1 MGVRRYGFISS
12 NRYEY
17 FGGKVKEKID
27 QLGKD
32 LFQRRRQI
40 LTVLVVI
47 LLIPMFQNCSA
58 TGFNSSSFQ
67 ASLATSSGASAANG
81 SDSTTGTTDT
91 GSTDTGTPTVPTPP
105 VDTGTPTTEPNQLA
119 KKQAAC
125 KALTSKPSISTFPTD
140 TAMTVSNIGTG
151 GVANVDSAKF
161 SLTAERGISDI
172 NTFTTEGCETQ
183 FELSLD
189 CAVMTTDPTNY
200 PFNITS
206 ALDLNGRDLV
216 ATAKQD
222 ALAKAAITANSC
234 SMTFQ
239 KGTQEAS
246 FTIRPNTANN
256 RCVQGTFWVKFTVK
270 SIVNGTTG
278 SYVSDPKY
286 MKVQMNNAC
295 WGESKLGDSAGD
307 LPAVVNFGTATAMT
321 ETWAAVLAPTDDAS
335 SSVLDVGSAYVYMND
350 GTKWSQKQKIMIN
363 GAASGESLQAVAIRG
378 DTMILGSP
386 YRNGKGAVY
395 FLQQQGGTWTQVQ
408 QVDPQDIQANQFFGQ
423 SVAITDQYI
432 YVGAPSAAVA
442 GLSKA
447 GAVSVYSYTSSGMTF
462 VKTISGQVANAAF
475 GAALAADGNLL
486 AVGAPQAIGKEQLGN
501 GSVYVFDA
509 TNGAF
514 TQVSKKVGSS
524 LAEKFG
530 ASVALFGTRLAVG
543 SPNFS
548 TAAKMSIGRVTY
560 FDTHTASVAT
570 KTWDGAETSANLGQ
584 GLALSS
590 LGIFIG
596 SPYSNTRTGLV
607 DFYKYD
613 SLAKPYY
620 RALAYNSTVNSAF
633 GWSVAAAGSDVL
645 IGARIKNDPNDNS
658 GAAYIYRYK

>member
-1 MGVRRYGFISS
+1 MSS
-12 NRYEY
+12 SRDEY
-17 FGGKVKEKID
+17 FGGNVKEKID
-27 QLGKD
+27 QFAKD

-47 LLIPMFQNCSA
+47 LLFPMFQNCSA
-58 TGFNSSSFQ
+58 TGFNSSSSQ
-67 ASLATSSGASAANG
+67 ASSATSSGASSVA
-81 SDSTTGTTDT
+81 DSSTGTTDT
-91 GSTDTGTPTVPTPP
+91 GSTTTGTPTVTPQP
-105 VDTGTPTTEPNQLA
+105 IDPGPPPAEPNQLA

-125 KALTSKPSISTFPTD
+125 KALTSKPVISTFPTD
-140 TAMTVSNIGTG
+140 TAITSSNIGGG
-151 GVANVDSAKF
+151 GVGNVDSAKF

-172 NTFTTEGCETQ
+172 NKFTTEGCEAQ
-183 FELSLD
+183 FDLSLD
-189 CAVMTTDPTNY
+189 CTVMTSDAKNY
-200 PFNITS
+200 PFSITN

-222 ALAKAAITANSC
+222 ALAKAAITNNSC

-246 FTIRPNTANN
+246 FIIRPNTANN
-256 RCVQGTFWVKFTVK
+256 RCVQGTFWVMFTVK
-270 SIVNGTTG
+270 STVNGTIG
-278 SYVSDPKY
+278 ANVSDPKY
-286 MKVQMNNAC
+286 LKVQMNNAC
-295 WGESKLGDSAGD
+295 WGESKLADSAGD

-335 SSVLDVGSAYVYMND
+335 PSVLDVGSAYVYMND

-363 GAASGESLQAVAIRG
+363 GASSGESLQAVAIRG

-408 QVDPQDIQANQFFGQ
+408 QVDPQDSQSNQFFGQ

-432 YVGAPSAAVA
+432 YVGAPSAAAA

-447 GAVSVYSYTSSGMTF
+447 GAVSVYTYSSSGMTF

-475 GAALAADGNLL
+475 GAAISASGNLL

-501 GSVYVFDA
+501 GSVFIFDA

-514 TQVSKKVGSS
+514 NQVSKKTGSTV
-524 LAEKFG
+524 AEKFG

-548 TAAKMSIGRVTY
+548 VTGKVSVGRVTY
-560 FDTHTASVAT
+560 FDTYTASVAT
-570 KTWDGAETSANLGQ
+570 KTWDGGEASANLGQ

-590 LGIFIG
+590 LGLFIG

-633 GWSVAAAGSDVL
+633 GWSVAAAGNDVL